1 MADDDIEFE
10 AETPDEGATP
20 MTEQFPAVGGDVQG
34 EIEQRSPDGADEG
47 RFVKT
52 FVVDRE
58 VSDDSAMHRMNA
70 NGVVQEA
77 IQRGLH
83 PKGDVYLVDR
93 NVIRDRR
100 SVSTEL
106 TYAVDVTPA
115 SIDHEPE
122 TTVTPSDLNEAR
134 SGQADEP
141 KPKRPARPRTKTTGK

>member
-1 MADDDIEFE
+1 VVADDDVDFE
-10 AETPDEGATP
+10 AETPDEGAVP
-20 MTEQFPAVGGDVQG
+20 LSVQFPAVGGDVQG

-58 VSDDSAMHRMNA
+58 VSDDSAMHAMNA
-70 NGVVQEA
+70 VGVVNEA

-83 PKGDVYLVDR
+83 PKGDVYLVGS

-115 SIDHEPE
+115 SVDHEPE
-122 TTVTPSDLNEAR
+122 STVTPSDLVKAQNKPEPEPAKPTRRR
-134 SGQADEP
+134 SS
-141 KPKRPARPRTKTTGK
+141 RTK